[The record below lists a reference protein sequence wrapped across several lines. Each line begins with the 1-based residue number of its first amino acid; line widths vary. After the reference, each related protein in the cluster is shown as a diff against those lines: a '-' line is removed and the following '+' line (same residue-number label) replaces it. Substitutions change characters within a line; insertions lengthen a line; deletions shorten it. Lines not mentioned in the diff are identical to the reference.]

1 MILGLRGILA
11 AIDDAENEREIVEIV
26 RDSFAQLTVADIT
39 ALPDDCRPG
48 RIRDHHDIAEYAL
61 RLGRRRLVEDT
72 LSDAA
77 LLYDMY
83 EILQRAS
90 TRLALLPPP
99 PSTQPTEA
107 GDTDLPFAGR

>member
-11 AIDDAENEREIVEIV
+11 AIDDAESEREIVDIV

-48 RIRDHHDIAEYAL
+48 RIRDHHVLAEYAL
-61 RLGRRRLVEDT
+61 RLGRRRLAEDS
-72 LSDAA
+72 LSDPA
-77 LLYDMY
+77 LVYDMF

-99 PSTQPTEA
+99 HASQASDAAES
-107 GDTDLPFAGR
+107 GKPFARS